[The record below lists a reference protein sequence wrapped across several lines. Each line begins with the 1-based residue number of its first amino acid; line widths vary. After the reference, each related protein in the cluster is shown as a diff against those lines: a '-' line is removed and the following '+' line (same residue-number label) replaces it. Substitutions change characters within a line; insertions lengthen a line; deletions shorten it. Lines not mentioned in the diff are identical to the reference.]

1 MNQTE
6 VIKLGRDALM
16 MMLILGGPALITSL
30 VVGTVVA
37 LLQAVPQLTGIAQHE
52 VAAPGLPVFDQQ
64 GALVGLADRHH
75 IVEKG
80 RVVWAGT
87 STELARDRDL
97 QHRYLG
103 V

>member
-1 MNQTE
+1 MVNLARQR
-6 VIKLGRDALM
+6 V
-16 MMLILGGPALITSL
+16 GGYLT
-30 VVGTVVA
+30 A
-37 LLQAVPQLTGIAQHE
+37 LLPVIWQRRADHVGHFGLAAAVCRDDEGELGN
-52 VAAPGLPVFDQQ
+52 
-64 GALVGLADRHH
+64 VGELIRLADRHH

>member
-1 MNQTE
+1 MTQ
-6 VIKLGRDALM
+6 VARPRSPQSGDA
-16 MMLILGGPALITSL
+16 
-30 VVGTVVA
+30 
-37 LLQAVPQLTGIAQHE
+37 
-52 VAAPGLPVFDQQ
+52 AAPRRPRWAGPLVAGLAFGLAYGVTQR
-64 GALVGLADRHH
+64 LVSLNVGELIRLADRHH